1 MKRVLFGIFCMLFCG
16 VCNSAQIVNVE
27 YIHKLIEQQYGI
39 TVPYNSE
46 LTNPHVAANMK
57 YLLTTIDAANS
68 ILNGEQITDYGTSEY
83 ATNVA
88 TDTVAALE
96 MVRDHVRDYKFFATT
111 TPDTTS
117 FSFSIS
123 ASGVFHIDWGD
134 GTRESYRKNN
144 TTATTYSHEYA
155 DAGEYVI
162 KIGGYATVYKNLWDQ
177 SVIRFANKTNI
188 AKIEGSIGAIF
199 STIKKADGTVSNPSF
214 VNFFSGCTNLAG
226 TIPPD
231 LFKGIYGQPVSQ
243 MYAGIFAGCNNLT
256 GTIPENL
263 FGVLSGTPSNH
274 MFSGTFRGCSGLI
287 GDIPKNIFRNISG
300 EPADGMYRHTFNG
313 CSSLTGSIPE
323 NLFGDIHG
331 SHKNFM
337 FQGTFDGCKGL
348 TGSIP
353 KNLFGTLSGTPK
365 QAMFDGTFSG
375 CAGLSGN
382 IPDGLFGY
390 ISGTPANT
398 MFYYTFR
405 GCSGLTG
412 SIPENLF
419 GILSGAPA
427 TSMFGVTFMG
437 CSGLTGPSAKING
450 QYLYEI
456 WPDATT
462 TQVVGMY
469 RGATGLTDYADI
481 PSTWK

>member
-39 TVPYNSE
+39 TVPYNSN

-68 ILNGEQITDYGTSEY
+68 ILNGEQITDYGNGEY

-88 TDTVAALE
+88 TDTVATLE

-144 TTATTYSHEYA
+144 TTDTTYSHEYA

-162 KIGGYATVYKNLWDQ
+162 KIGGYATGYNTSGWQRSISFYYNKNL
-177 SVIRFANKTNI
+177 
-188 AKIEGSIGAIF
+188 AKIDGNISAIF
-199 STIKKADGTVSNPSF
+199 STLSTSTTARKQPCFHGLF
-214 VNFFSGCTNLAG
+214 QHCTNLKG
-226 TIPPD
+226 LIPSD
-231 LFKGIYGQPVSQ
+231 LFKNIYGDPTTAMYAGTFMYTGLSGDIPDNLFGDLYGQPKQSMFESTFYGV
-243 MYAGIFAGCNNLT
+243 YNLT
-256 GTIPENL
+256 GSIPDKLFGNLYGNPASNMFNSTFNQCSGLIGEIPENL
-263 FGVLSGTPSNH
+263 FG
-274 MFSGTFRGCSGLI
+274 
-287 GDIPKNIFRNISG
+287 NISG
-300 EPADGMYRHTFNG
+300 DAQNNMFRQTF
-313 CSSLTGSIPE
+313 
-323 NLFGDIHG
+323 
-331 SHKNFM
+331 
-337 FQGTFDGCKGL
+337 Q
-348 TGSIP
+348 
-353 KNLFGTLSGTPK
+353 
-365 QAMFDGTFSG
+365 
-375 CAGLSGN
+375 
-382 IPDGLFGY
+382 
-390 ISGTPANT
+390 
-398 MFYYTFR
+398 

-412 SIPENLF
+412 S
-419 GILSGAPA
+419 
-427 TSMFGVTFMG
+427 
-437 CSGLTGPSAKING
+437 SAKING
-450 QYLYEI
+450 KYLYEI
-456 WPDATT
+456 WPDATA
-462 TQVVGMY
+462 TQVGIMY